1 MTRNLTIFLISLCL
15 LTFIILYRMVKK
27 KKILFKH
34 AIMWSMLDIILIVL
48 VFSTKYLRVI
58 ADFIGIEK
66 ISNMV
71 FLFGFL
77 VLLAI
82 CIGLTT
88 IVSDQRNK
96 INILT
101 QEFAITNNKIRRMSD
116 EKNKTIDKR

>member
-1 MTRNLTIFLISLCL
+1 MSNNFRIFLIILCV
-15 LTFIILYRMVKK
+15 LTLVLMYNMVRR

-34 AIMWSMLDIILIVL
+34 ALLWCLLDILLLISIFCL
-48 VFSTKYLRVI
+48 PYLRI
-58 ADFIGIEK
+58 LADFIGMEE

-88 IVSDQRNK
+88 VVAEQKSK
-96 INILT
+96 IITLT
-101 QEFAITNNKIRRMSD
+101 QEMGLMNNKVRGIEN
-116 EKNKTIDKR
+116 EKRK